1 MASIH
6 SFLWLPLLS
15 SGTFLKQAQGVH
27 LGPWGEERQ
36 QLKQN
41 SKYLFLLPLNNQI
54 SRCEEGML
62 SSVREG
68 DQTGFLTICKVV
80 SHFHIPWCGRGAVG
94 SSRPMADRAG
104 FPTSHNR
111 AGMQEPWYLLRAPAR
126 LAYPLI
132 LHLQSLSGLFNPSLR
147 LFDEGER
154 PSLIRHFQSWTKSV
168 FDVYDVLHKWQ
179 YPNPA

>member
-6 SFLWLPLLS
+6 GFLWLPLLS

-41 SKYLFLLPLNNQI
+41 MKYLFLMPLNNQI

-68 DQTGFLTICKVV
+68 T
-80 SHFHIPWCGRGAVG
+80 
-94 SSRPMADRAG
+94 RPA
-104 FPTSHNR
+104 F
-111 AGMQEPWYLLRAPAR
+111 
-126 LAYPLI
+126 
-132 LHLQSLSGLFNPSLR
+132 
-147 LFDEGER
+147 
-154 PSLIRHFQSWTKSV
+154 
-168 FDVYDVLHKWQ
+168 
-179 YPNPA
+179 